1 MAINIEA
8 AIAWMSA
15 RVGKVTYSMDYRNGP
30 GSYDCSSS
38 VYYALMSAG
47 AISAGW
53 AVNTEY
59 EHDWLVKNGYKL
71 IAENQDWD
79 AKRGDIFIWGK
90 RGQSSGAGG
99 HTGIFVDPDNII
111 HCNYANNSIT
121 INNYNNTAAASGWMY
136 CYVYR
141 LKSGVSTQGKSLE
154 TLVQETLAGKYGN
167 GDTRKA
173 ALGNQYEAVMAV
185 VNGKATA
192 NQKTVD
198 QLAREV
204 IAGKHGNGEA
214 RKKSLGP
221 DYDAVQKRVTEI
233 LKGSTSGNAPKTP
246 SDAPKS
252 EVVNSST
259 EPKTEETGATGKATD
274 TKITKEDGDL
284 SFNGAILKKSVLDVI
299 LAKCKEH
306 NILPSY
312 AITVL
317 HFEGL
322 WGTSAVGKA
331 DNNWGGMTMP
341 SNDLQITR
349 PSGVVVTRGL
359 PRPSNEGGYYMHYAN
374 VDDFLTDWF
383 WLLRKGGSYKVSGTK
398 TFSDS
403 IKGMFKIGGAKYDYA
418 ASGFESYLVGASS
431 RLKAIESEN
440 GSLTRFDA
448 ISNNVNSVDPDKNEI
463 EIEGI
468 EVSINGVKYTIS
480 KKPV

>member
-1 MAINIEA
+1 MTVNIEA

-15 RVGKVTYSMDYRNGP
+15 RAGKVTYSMDYRNGP

-59 EHDWLVKNGYKL
+59 EHDWLIKNGYKL

-79 AKRGDIFIWGK
+79 AKRGDVFIWGK

-99 HTGIFVDPDNII
+99 HTGIFIDPDNII
-111 HCNYANNSIT
+111 HCNYARNGIT
-121 INNYNNTAAASGWMY
+121 VNNYNQTAAASGWMY

-141 LKSGVSTQGKSLE
+141 LANQPSNSTTGKSLD
-154 TLVQETLAGKYGN
+154 TLVKETLAGVYGN

-173 ALGNQYEAVMAV
+173 ALGNQYETVMAV
-185 VNGKATA
+185 INGKTTA
-192 NQKTVD
+192 PKKTID
-198 QLAREV
+198 QLAQEV
-204 IAGKHGNGEA
+204 IQGKHGNGEE
-214 RKKSLGP
+214 RKKSLGSQ
-221 DYDAVQKRVTEI
+221 YEAVQKRVTEI
-233 LKGSTSGNAPKTP
+233 LKSSPSGNAPKTP
-246 SDAPKS
+246 SGTLKS

-259 EPKTEETGATGKATD
+259 EPKTEETGATGKVTEL
-274 TKITKEDGDL
+274 KIAKEVGDL

-331 DNNWGGMTMP
+331 DNNWGGMTW
-341 SNDLQITR
+341 TGKGER
-349 PSGVVVTRGL
+349 PSGVTVTQGTA
-359 PRPSNEGGYYMHYAN
+359 RPTNEGGHYMHYSS

-383 WLLRKGGSYKVSGTK
+383 YLLRADGSYKVSGAK
-398 TFSDS
+398 TFSEAV
-403 IKGMFKIGGAKYDYA
+403 KGMFKVGGAVYDYA
-418 ASGFESYLVGASS
+418 ASGYDNYIVGMSS
-431 RLKAIESEN
+431 RLKAIETEN
-440 GSLTRFDA
+440 GSLSKFDVGTVD
-448 ISNNVNSVDPDKNEI
+448 NVGSTDKI
-463 EIEGI
+463 EVNIEGI
-468 EVSINGVKYTIS
+468 EISINGIIYTIS